1 MTIGHARIVA
11 GVQVLF
17 QAYFGCMT
25 IIILVVGLLHATLV
39 HYVDSGSG
47 TSSTVHDFIADI
59 RVFYFRTQR
68 EIILKYRIAQL
79 KFIREPD
86 STATQHSRST

>member
-1 MTIGHARIVA
+1 M
-11 GVQVLF
+11 LF
-17 QAYFGCMT
+17 SGLFWLHDDYYLSC
-25 IIILVVGLLHATLV
+25 VGLLHATLV

-47 TSSTVHDFIADI
+47 KSSTVHDCIADI
-59 RVFYFRTQR
+59 RALHSRTQR

-86 STATQHSRST
+86 STAMQHSRST

>member
-1 MTIGHARIVA
+1 
-11 GVQVLF
+11 
-17 QAYFGCMT
+17 MT

-47 TSSTVHDFIADI
+47 KSTVHDCFADI
-59 RVFYFRTQR
+59 RAFHSRTQR

-86 STATQHSRST
+86 STAMQHSRST